1 MREEEVASVAS
12 KPSLAGLGSPS
23 PSPLSCVPPL
33 ASRLPLCFCCNSPLS
48 WPAWK
53 EACATLQKLLSGGQL
68 PPDMWECWS
77 KPYIKEIVDLVKKR
91 CPETLI
97 VLYINGNGGLLE
109 YMKDTGVDVI
119 GLDWNV
125 DIGRWKKKIG

>member
-1 MREEEVASVAS
+1 
-12 KPSLAGLGSPS
+12 
-23 PSPLSCVPPL
+23 
-33 ASRLPLCFCCNSPLS
+33 
-48 WPAWK
+48 
-53 EACATLQKLLSGGQL
+53 
-68 PPDMWECWS
+68 
-77 KPYIKEIVDLVKKR
+77 IVDLVKKR